1 MQEGDRNRKSQPTAS
16 GVKTVFLFKKEVR
29 NNSYWTENRFKALTV
44 VNMSREELIRMK
56 WTANSTSIKLKWKK
70 HMRERF
76 EI

>member
-1 MQEGDRNRKSQPTAS
+1 MQEDDRNRKSQPTAS

-44 VNMSREELIRMK
+44 VNMFRKELIRMK
-56 WTANSTSIKLKWKK
+56 WTANNTSMKLMWKK